1 MHKSRRTVHIPIVQP
16 GDADA
21 SAKRQEDRLIEI
33 YTQHQALSPLS
44 GAEAAKA
51 AAIDSKAR
59 DKDWDQVAA
68 PLRKVGLYLAGCAAA
83 SAVRKLGIEPPRGAL
98 YQQVARLAWIEAQ
111 RLQSAS
117 PSGPSEGRSAELGL
131 ALVLLMGASGSP
143 DRQVIATGALG
154 GQPSGHPTDD
164 VEILPVGSLPG
175 KLDLVLTL
183 ASHDNL
189 PRFDREREL
198 LFFTPLTFEENGEQ
212 RDVASLPAVEQLA
225 KFGVRVVPIGRL
237 GEAATILKARRARH
251 LAADRFLQAGVA
263 AAALVFSAAIAWHLW
278 PSPRVTMTFLPA
290 GGMAL
295 AAEPYQACFTP
306 DGGYYPVPLDRDG
319 IVRVMPV
326 GSTLGW
332 SVRIDDPGTD
342 EHLLGRWTQPAQYH
356 LAQVMLASSSP
367 AKVATPS
374 LPDGQPV
381 ELLPGGAWEWGW
393 KLTDEPENNML
404 VLLAQPEKPF
414 NAAEIRRV
422 LVEQFP
428 AAQQRNGAEH
438 DLDLTAAANFLSS
451 LAPGAVRFNVRTVK
465 GEDQCDP

>member
-16 GDADA
+16 GASEA

-33 YTQHQALSPLS
+33 YTQHQGLTPLS
-44 GAEAAKA
+44 GAEAAKV
-51 AAIDSKAR
+51 AAIDIKAR

-68 PLRKVGLYLAGCAAA
+68 PLRKVGLYQAGCAAA
-83 SAVRKLGIEPPRGAL
+83 SAVRKLGIEPPFGAL

-143 DRQVIATGALG
+143 DRQAIATGALG
-154 GQPSGHPTDD
+154 GQPSGHATDD

-212 RDVASLPAVEQLA
+212 RDVASLPVVEQLS
-225 KFGVRVVPIGRL
+225 KFGVRVLPVGRL

-251 LAADRFLQAGVA
+251 LAADRWLQAGVA
-263 AAALVFSAAIAWHLW
+263 AAVLVLAATTAWYLW
-278 PSPRVTMTFLPA
+278 PTPKVSMTFLPA

-295 AAEPYQACFTP
+295 AAEPYQVCYTA
-306 DGGYYPVPLDRDG
+306 DGGYDPVPLDRTG
-319 IVRVMPV
+319 IDRIMPA

-332 SVRIDDPGTD
+332 NVQVDDAANG
-342 EHLLGRWTQPAQYH
+342 EHLLASWTRPARYH
-356 LAQVMLASSSP
+356 LAQIMLASTSP
-367 AKVATPS
+367 AKVITPS
-374 LPDGQPV
+374 LPDGRPV
-381 ELLPGGAWEWGW
+381 ELPPGSAWEWGW
-393 KLTDEPENNML
+393 KLNDKPESNML

-414 NAAEIRRV
+414 DAAEIRSA

-428 AAQQRNGAEH
+428 AARRANGTDGH
-438 DLDLTAAANFLSS
+438 LDLTAAANFLSS
-451 LAPGAVRFNVRTVK
+451 LAPGAVRFNVKTVE
-465 GEDQCDP
+465 GEDRCGP

>member
-16 GDADA
+16 GGAEA
-21 SAKRQEDRLIEI
+21 GTKRQEDRLIEI
-33 YTQHQALSPLS
+33 YTQHQGLTPLS
-44 GAEAAKA
+44 GAEAAKV
-51 AAIDSKAR
+51 AAIDIKAR

-68 PLRKVGLYLAGCAAA
+68 PLRKVGLYQAGCAAA
-83 SAVRKLGIEPPRGAL
+83 SAVRKLGIEPPFGAL

-143 DRQVIATGALG
+143 DRQAIATGALG
-154 GQPSGHPTDD
+154 GQPSGHATDD

-212 RDVASLPAVEQLA
+212 RDVASLPVVEQLA
-225 KFGVRVVPIGRL
+225 KFGVRVVPVGRL

-263 AAALVFSAAIAWHLW
+263 AAALLLAATAVWYLW
-278 PSPRVTMTFLPA
+278 PSPKVTMTFLPA

-295 AAEPYQACFTP
+295 AAEPYQVCFAS
-306 DGGYYPVPLDRDG
+306 DGGYDPVPLDRDG
-319 IVRVMPV
+319 IVRTMPT
-326 GSTLGW
+326 GSTLAW
-332 SVRIDDPGTD
+332 NVQIEDPGTD
-342 EHLLGRWTQPAQYH
+342 GPLLGRWMRPARYH

-367 AKVATPS
+367 AKVITPS

-381 ELLPGGAWEWGW
+381 ELLPGKAWEWAW
-393 KLTDEPENNML
+393 ELTDKPEDNML

-414 NAAEIRRV
+414 DAAEIRRA

-428 AAQQRNGAEH
+428 AARPVNGVEGR
-438 DLDLTAAANFLSS
+438 LDLTAAANFLSS
-451 LAPGAVRFNVRTVK
+451 LAPGAVRFNVRTVE
-465 GEDQCDP
+465 GEDRCGP

>member
-16 GDADA
+16 GA
-21 SAKRQEDRLIEI
+21 SEAGVKRQEDRLIEI
-33 YTQHQALSPLS
+33 YTQHQGLSPLS
-44 GAEAAKA
+44 APEAAKA

-68 PLRKVGLYLAGCAAA
+68 PLRKVGLYQAGCAAA
-83 SAVRKLGIEPPRGAL
+83 SAVRKLGIEPPFGAL

-131 ALVLLMGASGSP
+131 ALALLMGASGSP

-154 GQPSGHPTDD
+154 GQPSGHNADD

-189 PRFDREREL
+189 PRFNREREL
-198 LFFTPLTFEENGEQ
+198 LFFTPLTFEDDGEQ
-212 RDVASLPAVEQLA
+212 RDVSSLPVVEQLL
-225 KFGVRVVPIGRL
+225 KFGVHVVPVGRL

-263 AAALVFSAAIAWHLW
+263 ALALVVAAGAAWHLW
-278 PSPRVTMTFLPA
+278 PSPKITMTFLPA

-319 IVRVMPV
+319 IVRTMPA

-332 SVRIDDPGTD
+332 NITIDDPGTG
-342 EHLLGRWTQPAQYH
+342 EHLLGRWVQPDQYH
-356 LAQVMLASSSP
+356 VAQIMLASSSP
-367 AKVATPS
+367 AKVVTPS
-374 LPDGQPV
+374 LPDGRPI
-381 ELLPGGAWEWGW
+381 ELPPGGAWEWGW
-393 KLTDEPENNML
+393 KLTDKPENNML

-414 NAAEIRRV
+414 DAAEIRRS

-428 AAQQRNGAEH
+428 ANGA
-438 DLDLTAAANFLSS
+438 DGGLDLTAAANFLST
-451 LAPGAVRFNVRTVK
+451 LAPGSVRFSVRTV
-465 GEDQCDP
+465 EEEERCDP

>member
-16 GDADA
+16 GAAD
-21 SAKRQEDRLIEI
+21 STAKRQEDRLIEI
-33 YTQHQALSPLS
+33 YTQHQGLTPLS
-44 GAEAAKA
+44 GEEAAKA

-68 PLRKVGLYLAGCAAA
+68 PLRKVGLYQAGCAAA
-83 SAVRKLGIEPPRGAL
+83 SAVRKLGIEPPFGAL

-175 KLDLVLTL
+175 KLDLLLTL
-183 ASHDNL
+183 ASHDSL
-189 PRFDREREL
+189 PRFDRDREL
-198 LFFTPLTFEENGEQ
+198 LFFTPLTFEEDGEQ
-212 RDVASLPAVEQLA
+212 RDVASLPVVEQLL
-225 KFGVRVVPIGRL
+225 KFGVRVVPVGRL

-251 LAADRFLQAGVA
+251 LAADRILQA
-263 AAALVFSAAIAWHLW
+263 AAAIMALIIAGGTAWHLW
-278 PSPRVTMTFLPA
+278 PSPKVSMTFLPA

-319 IVRVMPV
+319 IVRTMPT

-332 SVRIDDPGTD
+332 TVQIEDRSAN
-342 EHLLGRWTQPAQYH
+342 EHPLGRWSEPGQYH
-356 LAQVMLASSSP
+356 VAQVMLASSSP
-367 AKVATPS
+367 VKVVTPS

-381 ELLPGGAWEWGW
+381 ELAPGGAWEWGW
-393 KLTDEPENNML
+393 KLNDEPENNML
-404 VLLAQPEKPF
+404 VLLAQPEEPF
-414 NAAEIRRV
+414 NAAEIRQA
-422 LVEQFP
+422 LVERFP
-428 AAQQRNGAEH
+428 GDRG
-438 DLDLTAAANFLSS
+438 LDLTAAANFLST
-451 LAPGAVRFNVRTVK
+451 LAPGSVRFNVRTVE
-465 GEDQCDP
+465 GDDQCDP

>member
-16 GDADA
+16 GGADGA
-21 SAKRQEDRLIEI
+21 AKRQEDRLIEI
-33 YTQHQALSPLS
+33 YTQHQGLTPLS
-44 GAEAAKA
+44 GEEAAKA
-51 AAIDSKAR
+51 AAIDVKAR

-68 PLRKVGLYLAGCAAA
+68 PLRKVGLYQAGCAAA

-164 VEILPVGSLPG
+164 VEVLPVGSLPG

-183 ASHDNL
+183 ASHDSL
-189 PRFDREREL
+189 PRFDRDREL
-198 LFFTPLTFEENGEQ
+198 LFFTPLTFEEDGEQ
-212 RDVASLPAVEQLA
+212 RDVASLPVVEQLS
-225 KFGVRVVPIGRL
+225 KFGVRVVPVGRL

-251 LAADRFLQAGVA
+251 LAADRILQA
-263 AAALVFSAAIAWHLW
+263 AAAVMALIIAGGAAWHLW
-278 PSPRVTMTFLPA
+278 PAPEVTMTFLPA

-319 IVRVMPV
+319 IVRTVPT

-332 SVRIDDPGTD
+332 TVQIEDRSA
-342 EHLLGRWTQPAQYH
+342 EQHLLGRWSESGQFH
-356 LAQVMLASSSP
+356 VAQVMLASSSP
-367 AKVATPS
+367 AKVVTPS
-374 LPDGQPV
+374 LPDGRPV
-381 ELLPGGAWEWGW
+381 ELVPGGAWEWGW
-393 KLTDEPENNML
+393 KLNDEPENNML

-414 NAAEIRRV
+414 DAAAIREA
-422 LVEQFP
+422 LVERFP
-428 AAQQRNGAEH
+428 G
-438 DLDLTAAANFLSS
+438 DGDVDLTAAANFLST
-451 LAPGAVRFNVRTVK
+451 LAPGSVRFNVRTVE
-465 GEDQCDP
+465 GEDRCDP

>member
-1 MHKSRRTVHIPIVQP
+1 MHKSRRTVQIPIVQP
-16 GDADA
+16 GAA
-21 SAKRQEDRLIEI
+21 NAGARRQEDRLIEI
-33 YTQHQALSPLS
+33 YTQHQGLSPLS
-44 GAEAAKA
+44 SAEATTA
-51 AAIDSKAR
+51 AEIDSKAR

-68 PLRKVGLYLAGCAAA
+68 PLRKVGLYQAGCAAA
-83 SAVRKLGIEPPRGAL
+83 SAVRKLGIEPPIGAL

-117 PSGPSEGRSAELGL
+117 PTGPSEGRSAELGL

-154 GQPSGHPTDD
+154 GQPSGHASDD

-183 ASHDNL
+183 ASHNNL

-198 LFFTPLTFEENGEQ
+198 LFFTPLTFEQEGEQ
-212 RDVASLPAVEQLA
+212 REVASLPVVEQLL
-225 KFGVRVVPIGRL
+225 KFGVRVIPVARL

-251 LAADRFLQAGVA
+251 LAADRFLQGA
-263 AAALVFSAAIAWHLW
+263 AAAMALIIAVGVAWHLW
-278 PSPRVTMTFLPA
+278 PSPRIIMTFLPA

-319 IVRVMPV
+319 IGRTLPA

-332 SVRIDDPGTD
+332 NITIEDPGTD
-342 EHLLGRWTQPAQYH
+342 DHLLGQWTQPRQYH

-367 AKVATPS
+367 VKVVTPS
-374 LPDGQPV
+374 LPDGRPV
-381 ELLPGGAWEWGW
+381 EMPPGGAWEWGW
-393 KLTDEPENNML
+393 KLTDKAENNML

-414 NAAEIRRV
+414 DAAEIRHA

-428 AAQQRNGAEH
+428 VAPAEG

-451 LAPGAVRFNVRTVK
+451 LAPGSVRFNVRTVE
-465 GEDQCDP
+465 GEDRCDP

>member
-16 GDADA
+16 GAAD
-21 SAKRQEDRLIEI
+21 STAKRQEDRLIEI
-33 YTQHQALSPLS
+33 YTQHQGLTPLS
-44 GAEAAKA
+44 GEEAAKA

-68 PLRKVGLYLAGCAAA
+68 PLRKVGLYQAGCAAA
-83 SAVRKLGIEPPRGAL
+83 SAVRKLGIEPPFGAL

-175 KLDLVLTL
+175 KLDLLLTL
-183 ASHDNL
+183 ASHDSL
-189 PRFDREREL
+189 PRFDRDREL
-198 LFFTPLTFEENGEQ
+198 LFFTPLTFEEDGEQ
-212 RDVASLPAVEQLA
+212 RDVASLPVVEQLL
-225 KFGVRVVPIGRL
+225 KFGVRVVPVGRL

-251 LAADRFLQAGVA
+251 LAADRILQA
-263 AAALVFSAAIAWHLW
+263 AAAIMALIIAGGTAWHLW
-278 PSPRVTMTFLPA
+278 PSPKVSMTFLPA
-290 GGMAL
+290 GGIAL

-319 IVRVMPV
+319 IVRTMPT

-332 SVRIDDPGTD
+332 TVQIEDRSAN
-342 EHLLGRWTQPAQYH
+342 EHPLGRWSEPGQYH
-356 LAQVMLASSSP
+356 VAQVMLASSSP
-367 AKVATPS
+367 VKVVTPS

-381 ELLPGGAWEWGW
+381 ELAPGGAWEWGW
-393 KLTDEPENNML
+393 KLNDEPENNML

-414 NAAEIRRV
+414 NAAEIRQA
-422 LVEQFP
+422 LVERFP
-428 AAQQRNGAEH
+428 GDRG
-438 DLDLTAAANFLSS
+438 LDLTAAANFLST
-451 LAPGAVRFNVRTVK
+451 LAPGSVRFNVRTVE
-465 GEDQCDP
+465 GDDQCDP